1 MLVGEVKKGRY
12 VYYHCTGHRGKCPE
26 PYTREEA
33 LVEQFA
39 RHLGDLVIPSEVTD
53 WLQATYVESD
63 VTERAA
69 RERTIKQ
76 HQAQYD
82 HLEAR
87 IDMLYTDRLDG
98 RITPSFYDAKAGEFR
113 AQQQAI
119 LRKID
124 QIQATAPV
132 PVEGVLDMMRLTSKA
147 ATLFCQQNGHEQ
159 RRLLRTLVKNAA
171 WQGGELRL
179 EFEEPFEIL
188 RGSNRANRT
197 KEMQMPGSGRDSE
210 IWLPVLDSNSS
221 SQTGGCFSS

>member
-1 MLVGEVKKGRY
+1 M
-12 VYYHCTGHRGKCPE
+12 E
-26 PYTREEA
+26 P
-33 LVEQFA
+33 
-39 RHLGDLVIPSEVTD
+39 
-53 WLQATYVESD
+53 
-63 VTERAA
+63 
-69 RERTIKQ
+69 

-82 HLEAR
+82 RLEAR

-98 RITPSFYDAKAGEFR
+98 ADRAQLLRCEGRVFR

-119 LRKID
+119 LRKIH

-132 PVEGVLDMMRLTSKA
+132 PVEGVLDLMRLTSKA

-159 RRLLRTLVKNAA
+159 RRLLRTLVKSAA

-197 KEMQMPGSGRDSE
+197 KEMQIPGSGRDFGSPNGFRNFNPME
-210 IWLPVLDSNSS
+210 ERRCKLRPTTSS
-221 SQTGGCFSS
+221 TKPRRGPAAS

>member
-1 MLVGEVKKGRY
+1 
-12 VYYHCTGHRGKCPE
+12 
-26 PYTREEA
+26 
-33 LVEQFA
+33 
-39 RHLGDLVIPSEVTD
+39 
-53 WLQATYVESD
+53 

-82 HLEAR
+82 RLEAR

-98 RITPSFYDAKAGEFR
+98 RIAPSFYDAKASEFR

-119 LRKID
+119 LRKIH

-132 PVEGVLDMMRLTSKA
+132 PVEGVLDLMRLTSKA
-147 ATLFCQQNGHEQ
+147 AELFCQQNCHEQ
-159 RRLLRTLVKNAA
+159 RRLLRTLVKSAA

-179 EFEEPFEIL
+179 GFEEPFEIL

-197 KEMQMPGSGRDSE
+197 KEIQITGSGCNSE
-210 IWLPVLDSNSS
+210 IWLPGMDSNHNKDNSRRMCKLQS
-221 SQTGGCFSS
+221 FQWSKMPHWTRKTGTRT